1 MANSVKDGTEPA
13 KKPSGEAVLQAERLD
28 FVDLV
33 PENRPR
39 AQSMK
44 GFDDCYTDIVDY
56 IIRCTHK
63 IWDERDVGL
72 IYSHY
77 THDCVV
83 YSATG
88 TSYTREEV
96 VQNTIQRMFMLP
108 ERRGMATQVIWNGN
122 DEDGFYT
129 SHLVT
134 GTGRHTQP
142 GIYGKPTGRTF
153 VARTIADCMI
163 YQNKIYR
170 EWLVVD
176 SMAQVKQ
183 IGLDPQAYAANLAK
197 AYFDKGLLA
206 VDTGEN
212 GRLIGQYP
220 PESKPDLAIANN
232 DLEREV
238 LQWLHD
244 IHNRRMFGGI
254 KTAYAP
260 TVQYHGPLMKE
271 LYGHA
276 AVIHQTVGL
285 YAAIPDGFFMPQ
297 HICSQP
303 SDEGG
308 HKVAVRWVIEGHHLG
323 WGVMEEIG
331 GPTGKRVQVMGMT
344 HFHIRDGKVVDE
356 WTNYDEMSVLMQI
369 KLAQMADRDS
379 AVLDEA

>member
-1 MANSVKDGTEPA
+1 MANTDKSDKETL
-13 KKPSGEAVLQAERLD
+13 KTSNKEAVLQAERLD
-28 FVDLV
+28 FVDLT
-33 PENRPR
+33 PESRPR
-39 AQSMK
+39 VQSMK

-63 IWDERDVGL
+63 IWDERNVGL
-72 IYSHY
+72 IYTHY

-83 YSATG
+83 YSAGG
-88 TSYTREEV
+88 TIYTREEV
-96 VQNTIQRMFMLP
+96 VQDTIRRMYMLP

-153 VARTIADCMI
+153 VARTIADCMV
-163 YQNKIYR
+163 YQNKIFR

-176 SMAQVKQ
+176 SMAQIKQ
-183 IGLDPQAYAANLAK
+183 IGLDTQAYATNLAK

-206 VDTGEN
+206 VDIGET
-212 GRLIGQYP
+212 GRLAGQYP
-220 PESKPDLAIANN
+220 PESKPDLSIANN

-238 LQWLHD
+238 LQWLHE
-244 IHNRRMFGGI
+244 IHNRRMFGRI

-276 AVIHQTVGL
+276 SVIHQTVGL
-285 YAAIPDGFFMPQ
+285 YASFSDGFFMPL

-308 HKVAVRWVIEGHHLG
+308 SKVAVRWLIEGHHLG

-331 GPTGKRVQVMGMT
+331 APTGKRVQVMGMT

-369 KLAQMADRDS
+369 KLAQMTDKDS
-379 AVLDEA
+379 AVLDAE

>member
-1 MANSVKDGTEPA
+1 MANTDKSDKETL
-13 KKPSGEAVLQAERLD
+13 KTSNKEAVLQAERLD
-28 FVDLV
+28 FVDLT
-33 PENRPR
+33 PESRPR
-39 AQSMK
+39 VQSMK

-63 IWDERDVGL
+63 IWDERNVGL
-72 IYSHY
+72 IYTHY

-83 YSATG
+83 YSAGG
-88 TSYTREEV
+88 TIYTREEV
-96 VQNTIQRMFMLP
+96 VQDTIRRMYMLP

-153 VARTIADCMI
+153 VARTIADCMV
-163 YQNKIYR
+163 YQNKIFR

-176 SMAQVKQ
+176 SMAQIKQ
-183 IGLDPQAYAANLAK
+183 IGLDTQAYATNLAK

-206 VDTGEN
+206 VDIGET
-212 GRLIGQYP
+212 GRLAGQYP
-220 PESKPDLAIANN
+220 PESKPDLSIANN

-238 LQWLHD
+238 LQWLHE
-244 IHNRRMFGGI
+244 IHNRRMFGRI

-276 AVIHQTVGL
+276 SVIHQTVGL
-285 YAAIPDGFFMPQ
+285 YASFPDGFFMPLN
-297 HICSQP
+297 ICSQP

-308 HKVAVRWVIEGHHLG
+308 SKVAVRWLIEGHHLG

-331 GPTGKRVQVMGMT
+331 APTGKRVQVMGMT

-369 KLAQMADRDS
+369 KLAQMTDKDS
-379 AVLDEA
+379 AVLDAE